1 MVLLMA
7 FDCRK
12 ARFTS
17 STLISNSSM
26 FEIAINRRIVYL
38 FAVGESAWGAS
49 VFSNPR
55 MTSRALYLIPS
66 SSCFSSVTQ
75 RHDKL
80 QNLGSCFC

>member
-17 STLISNSSM
+17 SALISNPSM
-26 FEIAINRRIVYL
+26 FEIAINRRIMLL

-49 VFSNPR
+49 VSSNPR
-55 MTSRALYLIPS
+55 MTSRALYHIPS

-75 RHDKL
+75 RHDKTSEF
-80 QNLGSCFC
+80 G